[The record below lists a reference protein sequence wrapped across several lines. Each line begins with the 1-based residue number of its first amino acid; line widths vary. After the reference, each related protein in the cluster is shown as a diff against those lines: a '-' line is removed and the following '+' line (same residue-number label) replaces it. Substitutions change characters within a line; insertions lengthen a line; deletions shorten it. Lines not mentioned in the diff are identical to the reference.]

1 MIGGTRNLGPDLV
14 QALLRAGDDVTV
26 LNRGITAAQLPG
38 SVRRLIADRSDPS
51 AFRGALR
58 GKSFDAVIDTTL
70 YNHADARTAVVLDTG
85 RYVFWSSG
93 QVYLVRS
100 RLTPPFREND
110 YDGPV
115 MPKPS
120 RASGDQPDWEYG
132 IGKRAAE
139 DALRS
144 AFAANDFPYVSLRMP
159 MIHSVRDHHQRLV
172 NYVLRMLDGGPIV
185 VPDDPDPLPLRH
197 VSGDD
202 VIAATLRAL
211 APTVPPG
218 SCFNISQDESLTLEQ
233 FLGIV
238 AAQLGCALRI
248 TRLPRVR
255 LTEEELLP
263 ACSPMSGRWMS
274 VLDNAEAKAALGLSF
289 AAPAEY
295 LPPLVAAAQS
305 IPAGSVAGYSQRPRE
320 LTLLK

>member
-14 QALLRAGDDVTV
+14 GALLRAGDAVTV
-26 LNRGITAAQLPG
+26 LNRGITEAPLPG
-38 SVRRLIADRSDPS
+38 AVTRLIADRSDPS
-51 AFRGALR
+51 AFRAALR

-70 YNHADARTAVVLDTG
+70 YNQADARTVVVLDTG

-100 RLTPPFREND
+100 RLAPPFRESG

-120 RASGDQPDWEYG
+120 RDSGNQPDWEYG
-132 IGKRAAE
+132 VGKRAAE

-172 NYVLRMLDGGPIV
+172 NYVLRLRDGGPIL

-202 VIAATLRAL
+202 VIAATLKAL
-211 APTVPPG
+211 APTVAPG
-218 SCFNISQDESLTLEQ
+218 SAFNISQDDSLTLEQ
-233 FLGIV
+233 FLGII
-238 AAQLGCALRI
+238 ADQLGVELRVA
-248 TRLPRVR
+248 RLPRAR
-255 LTEEELLP
+255 LVEHELLP
-263 ACSPMSGRWMS
+263 ACSPLSGRWMS
-274 VLDNAEAKAALGLSF
+274 VLDNGKAKAALGASF
-289 AAPAEY
+289 SKPGEY
-295 LPPLVAAAQS
+295 LPRLVEAARGV
-305 IPAGSVAGYSQRPRE
+305 PAASVGGYGQRQRE
-320 LTLLK
+320 LTLVK